1 MSRMKLLADVVQ
13 DMRNLADSLQTLVD
27 ALAEPERFETSNIP
41 AAPAA
46 PTVVTPEPPAPNPA
60 EKKDE
65 VTKAQVRT
73 VLTEKNLKGLTK
85 EVRALLKKYGAN
97 KLSEVSPADYPA
109 LLADGLALHD
119 PQKEETDA
127 S

>member
-27 ALAEPERFETSNIP
+27 ALAEPERFETSNTS

-109 LLADGLALHD
+109 LLADGLALPD

>member
-13 DMRNLADSLQTLVD
+13 DMRNLANSLQTLVD
-27 ALAEPERFETSNIP
+27 ALVAHEYSDTPY
-41 AAPAA
+41 APAVPVVA
-46 PTVVTPEPPAPNPA
+46 PVAAPEPPASKPD

-73 VLTEKNLKGLTK
+73 VLTEKNLKGLTN

-97 KLSEVSPADYPA
+97 KLSEVSPSDYPA
-109 LLADGLALHD
+109 LLADGLALPD

>member
-27 ALAEPERFETSNIP
+27 ALVAHEYSDTSY
-41 AAPAA
+41 APAA
-46 PTVVTPEPPAPNPA
+46 SPTAAPEPPTPKPE
-60 EKKDE
+60 EKKQE

-109 LLADGLALHD
+109 LLAEGLALPD
-119 PQKEETDA
+119 PQKEEADA